1 MKKIETLRNDL
12 NEMLNTLSGYAV
24 TFEDTKFSKR
34 FEKLEAI
41 FDNDN
46 ATETDIEK
54 AIEKAKAL
62 EDDILDATPET
73 ETEKA
78 TKKATKKQAFR
89 FVTYEDIKPEKI
101 NFDDVKINDIIGVRF
116 DTIARNNFI
125 KSGVMYDENNPEF
138 YPEFENGVDFCK
150 VIKKT
155 SPKAKNQFIDVQSI
169 KTGVILRYFPE
180 NFENFIGD
188 DNLSFRVYQVA

>member
-1 MKKIETLRNDL
+1 MKKLENAKKTL

-24 TFEDTKFSKR
+24 IFENEKFSKR

-41 FDNDN
+41 FDD
-46 ATETDIEK
+46 ETVTLETITK

-62 EDDILDATPET
+62 EDDALDITPET

-78 TKKATKKQAFR
+78 VEKATKKQTFK
-89 FVTYEDIKPEKI
+89 FVTYNDIKPEKV

-116 DTIARNNFI
+116 DTVARNNFI
-125 KSGVMYDENNPEF
+125 KSGVMYDENNPDF
-138 YPEFENGVDFCK
+138 YPEFDNGVDFCK

-155 SPKAKNQFIDVQSI
+155 TAKAKNQFLDVQSI

-180 NFENFIGD
+180 NFIKFIGD
-188 DNLSFRVYQVA
+188 DNLSFRVYQTA